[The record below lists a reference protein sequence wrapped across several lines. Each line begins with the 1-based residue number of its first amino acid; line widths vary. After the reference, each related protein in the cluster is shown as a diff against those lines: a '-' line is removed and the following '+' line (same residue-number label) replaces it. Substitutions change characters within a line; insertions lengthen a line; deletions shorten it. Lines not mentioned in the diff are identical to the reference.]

1 MNRLL
6 EKLKS
11 YLKHH
16 FPWLRPAWHG
26 LRKAESLPKFIAS
39 YTKSLLGIS
48 NPKIFVIGRN
58 KTGTT
63 SLKEALS
70 LLGYRVG
77 NQRTAELLME
87 DWGKREFRRLIRYC
101 HTADAFQDVPFSY
114 HYTFQALD
122 AAFPG
127 SKFILSVRGSADE
140 WYQSVV
146 RFHSKRLEERTG
158 EKRIPTLDD
167 IRQDPYVYPGYLWR
181 VRELVGISGGAEPY
195 PENTLKDYY
204 ERHNAI
210 VQDYFRHR
218 PNDLLV
224 INIAEPDSMTK
235 LSKFL
240 GLPDNKI
247 EMPKLNVSKSDD

>member
-1 MNRLL
+1 MHLL
-6 EKLKS
+6 
-11 YLKHH
+11 
-16 FPWLRPAWHG
+16 WLRPAWERF
-26 LRKAESLPKFIAS
+26 RKAADLPFFVRS

-48 NPKIFVIGRN
+48 NPKVFVIGRN

-63 SLKEALS
+63 SLKEALTM
-70 LLGYRVG
+70 LGYWVG

-87 DWGKREFRRLIRYC
+87 DWGKRDFRRLIRYC
-101 HTADAFQDVPFSY
+101 HSADAFQDVPFSY

-146 RFHSKRLEERTG
+146 RFHSMRLKKRTG
-158 EKRIPTLDD
+158 ENRIPTLDD

-181 VRELVGISGGAEPY
+181 VRELVGVTQGSTEPY
-195 PENTLKDYY
+195 PENELKHYY

-210 VQDYFRHR
+210 VQDYFRNR

-224 INIAEPDSMTK
+224 INVAESDSMRR
-235 LSKFL
+235 LCEFL
-240 GLPDNKI
+240 GHSDNQI
-247 EMPKLNVSKSDD
+247 EMPMLNKSST